1 MTLRSIQSIFRLCRL
16 RVRLLRVQ
24 GGPHVLYNQFEKCLV
39 QEAHVLKI
47 ISQDISY
54 YFDNYTTH
62 GL

>member
-47 ISQDISY
+47 ISQILVITSIII
-54 YFDNYTTH
+54 
-62 GL
+62 L